1 MSKIPSETLD
11 AISSRVNAFD
21 VIGRYVQLRKQG
33 RKAIG
38 LCPFHGERTP
48 SFSVDPEKGLWYCFG
63 CSEGGSVYNFL
74 MKIEGLTFPQAVK
87 KLGDEVGIEVVAE
100 EKADPASERRDR
112 LRELLE
118 RTAQY
123 YSELLHR
130 SPLGGN
136 ARDYLKSRG
145 ITSETAQRFRLGWA
159 PTSGDALL
167 KKLQQAG
174 YKPGDGVEAG
184 ALRDRNGRIN
194 DMLRGRL
201 AFPITNAQGKVV
213 AFGGRL
219 IESSPD
225 SKAPKY
231 LNSPE
236 TELYQKREQLYGLS
250 FHRGDIS
257 RANEALVMEGYLDVI
272 AVSQAG
278 YPLSVASLGTALTEE
293 QCRLLSRY
301 ARKVHLFYDADRAGR
316 SATEKAIELFENAGL
331 LVHIGQM
338 DQGQDPDSLIKEQGA
353 EAFGMVKER
362 TVSVI
367 DYLMDRKSKEID
379 MATVSG
385 KEDFL
390 KAVLPAVARVRDDGM
405 RVRYANAVAGITFTR
420 EDIVDGRVA
429 ALRRGG
435 GSAAARGGRGF
446 ERRGEVTS
454 PTRLP
459 DREDVQES
467 APEGGSAP
475 RRPPVRRSSLH
486 AEERL
491 LSVLLRRSQWIPFV
505 KARLL
510 PEELSRPELGPFLE
524 VLLRMRSIERPLTW
538 TDLGDHDPG
547 REAVWARLSA
557 SDPPESTDEDMEKL
571 IRDIKQR
578 GLEPRFEAIRRQVL
592 EGLSS
597 GEVSRESALYKE
609 YLDLQQRLKGTK
621 NE

>member
-11 AISSRVNAFD
+11 AISARVNAAD

-87 KLGDEVGIEVVAE
+87 KLADEVGIEVVAE
-100 EKADPASERRDR
+100 EKADPATLHRDR
-112 LRELLE
+112 LRDLLE

-123 YSELLHR
+123 YSELLQR
-130 SPLGGN
+130 SPLAEA
-136 ARDYLKSRG
+136 ARAYLKSRG
-145 ITSETAQRFRLGWA
+145 LEPQTVQKFRLGWS
-159 PTSGDALL
+159 PPSGDALL

-174 YKPGDGVEAG
+174 YEPRDGVEAG
-184 ALRDRNGRIN
+184 ALRERNGRFS
-194 DMLRGRL
+194 DLMRARL
-201 AFPITNAQGKVV
+201 VFPITNAQGKVI

-219 IESSPD
+219 IANDPE

-236 TELYQKREQLYGLS
+236 TELYQKREHLYGLS
-250 FHRGDIS
+250 FHRGEIS

-272 AVSQAG
+272 AASQAG
-278 YPLSVASLGTALTEE
+278 FPLSVASLGTALTEE
-293 QCRLLSRY
+293 QCRLLARY

-338 DQGQDPDSLIKEQGA
+338 EQGQDPDSLIKEQGA
-353 EAFGMVKER
+353 EAFGKVKEGS
-362 TVSVI
+362 VSVI
-367 DYLMDRKSKEID
+367 DYLIDRKAKEID
-379 MATVSG
+379 VTTVSG

-390 KAVLPAVARVRDDGM
+390 KAVLPAVAKVKDDGM
-405 RVRYANAVAGITFTR
+405 RVRYANAVAGLTFTR
-420 EDIVDGRVA
+420 EDIVDGRVNS
-429 ALRRGG
+429 LRRGG
-435 GSAAARGGRGF
+435 TAKPVSRGY
-446 ERRGEVTS
+446 ERRPAALAAS
-454 PTRLP
+454 PGR
-459 DREDVQES
+459 D
-467 APEGGSAP
+467 EGGESILP
-475 RRPPVRRSSLH
+475 RRTGGRRSSLH

-491 LSVLLRRSQWIPFV
+491 LAVLLKKSQWIPFV
-505 KARLL
+505 KDRLA
-510 PEELSRPELGPFLE
+510 PEELSRPELRPFLE
-524 VLLRMRSIERPLTW
+524 VLLRLRSIERPLTW

-557 SDPPESTDEDMEKL
+557 NDPPDSTDEDMEKL

-578 GLEPRFEAIRRQVL
+578 GLAPRFEAIRRQVL

-597 GEVSRESALYKE
+597 GEIGPEHTLYKE

>member
-11 AISSRVNAFD
+11 AISARVNAAE

-33 RKAIG
+33 RNAIG

-48 SFSVDPEKGLWYCFG
+48 SFSVNAEKGSWYCFG
-63 CSEGGSVYNFL
+63 CSEGGSVYSFL

-87 KLGDEVGIEVVAE
+87 KLGAEVGIDVVADE
-100 EKADPASERRDR
+100 QTDPAQQRRDS

-130 SPLGGN
+130 SPLGGP
-136 ARDYLKSRG
+136 AREYLKNRG
-145 ITSETAQRFRLGWA
+145 ISSETAQRFRLGWA
-159 PTSGDALL
+159 PPGGDALL

-174 YKPGDGVEAG
+174 YKADDGVEAG
-184 ALRDRNGRIN
+184 ALRERNGRIS
-194 DMLRGRL
+194 DMMRGRL
-201 AFPITNAQGKVV
+201 TFPITSGQGKVI

-219 IESSPD
+219 IENNPD

-231 LNSPE
+231 LNTPE
-236 TELYQKREQLYGLS
+236 TDLYQKRENLYGLS

-278 YPLSVASLGTALTEE
+278 FPLSVASLGTALTEE
-293 QCRLLSRY
+293 QCRLLARY

-316 SATEKAIELFENAGL
+316 SATEKAIELFESAGL

-338 DQGQDPDSLIKEQGA
+338 EQGQDPDSLIKEQGA
-353 EAFGMVKER
+353 EAFGKVKAQ

-367 DYLMDRKSKEID
+367 DYLIGMKAKEFD
-379 MATVSG
+379 VSTVAG
-385 KEDFL
+385 KEDFF
-390 KAVLPAVARVRDDGM
+390 KSVLPAVAKVKDEAQRSHYVQSLRTLTFVPENVIQERVHGFIRGLRSGSPRSGERAGRQPFVPAPAGAGATDL
-405 RVRYANAVAGITFTR
+405 AN
-420 EDIVDGRVA
+420 
-429 ALRRGG
+429 
-435 GSAAARGGRGF
+435 
-446 ERRGEVTS
+446 
-454 PTRLP
+454 PTR
-459 DREDVQES
+459 
-467 APEGGSAP
+467 
-475 RRPPVRRSSLH
+475 RPSSRRSSLH

-491 LSVLLRRSQWIPFV
+491 LSLLLRKSEWIPFV
-505 KARLL
+505 KARLE
-510 PEELSRPELGPFLE
+510 PVELSRPELRPFLE

-538 TDLGDHDPG
+538 TDLGDQDPE

-557 SDPPESTDEDMEKL
+557 NDPPESTDEDMEKL

-578 GLEPRFEAIRRQVL
+578 GLEPRYEAIRRQVL
-592 EGLSS
+592 EGLST
-597 GEVSRESALYKE
+597 GEVGPESSLYRE

>member
-11 AISSRVNAFD
+11 AISTRVDAAE
-21 VIGRYVQLRKQG
+21 VIGRYVSLRKQG

-63 CSEGGSVYNFL
+63 CSEGGTVYNFL

-87 KLGDEVGIEVVAE
+87 KLAAEVGIEVEAE
-100 EKADPASERRDR
+100 ERADPAAEHRDR

-130 SPLGGN
+130 SPIAGA
-136 ARDYLKSRG
+136 ARDYLKARG
-145 ITSETAQRFRLGWA
+145 IHQETAHKFRLGWS
-159 PTSGDALL
+159 PPGSEALV
-167 KKLQQAG
+167 KKVQQFGYSLQE
-174 YKPGDGVEAG
+174 GVEAG
-184 ALRDRNGRIN
+184 VLRDRNGRFS
-194 DMLRGRL
+194 DVMRARL
-201 AFPITNAQGKVV
+201 VFPITNAQGKVV

-219 IESSPD
+219 VENDPQ

-236 TELYQKREQLYGLS
+236 TELYQKRENLYGLS
-250 FHRGDIS
+250 FHRGEIS
-257 RANEALVMEGYLDVI
+257 RAKEALVMEGYLDVI

-301 ARKVHLFYDADRAGR
+301 AQKVHLFYDADRAGR

-338 DQGQDPDSLIKEQGA
+338 EQGEDPDSLIKEHGA
-353 EAFGMVKER
+353 EAFGKLKESS
-362 TVSVI
+362 VSVI
-367 DYLMDRKSKEID
+367 DYLMELKAQEID
-379 MATVSG
+379 VASVAG
-385 KEDFL
+385 KEEFL
-390 KAVLPAVARVRDDGM
+390 KAVLPAVAKVKDDGM
-405 RVRYANAVAGITFTR
+405 RVRYANAVAGRTFTR
-420 EDIVDGRVA
+420 EDIVDARINSLRQGGAARRGPTRYDAGRASSAGPTAGAIVEPA
-429 ALRRGG
+429 PLRR
-435 GSAAARGGRGF
+435 AAG
-446 ERRGEVTS
+446 
-454 PTRLP
+454 
-459 DREDVQES
+459 
-467 APEGGSAP
+467 
-475 RRPPVRRSSLH
+475 RRSSLH

-491 LSVLLRRSQWIPFV
+491 LGLLLKKSQWIPFV
-505 KARLL
+505 KERLT
-510 PEELSRPELGPFLE
+510 PEELSRAELRPFLE
-524 VLLRMRSIERPLTW
+524 VLLRLRSIERPLTW

-557 SDPPESTDEDMEKL
+557 NDPPDSTDEDMEKL

-597 GEVSRESALYKE
+597 GEIGPESSLYKE